1 MIECRNCGGA
11 VRFDI
16 PSQKVVCDHCGSIY
30 DPEEMGKE
38 RIAHEAGDG
47 WGAEPQHAGGGE
59 GNVHGK
65 GDYEVTVFTC
75 PQCGGEIISYQ
86 NEATEFCSYCGAS
99 VELAGRMSKEQ
110 KPKYIVPFSVSREE
124 CIETYQQHL
133 KKLPFVP
140 KEMKSEESQ
149 QKFCGIYMP
158 FWLYQVHQKGPL
170 HLDGTRVS
178 GDYKEFCSLDTEID
192 TVYEKICYDASSG
205 FDDTLAQMV
214 APFSFDAVK
223 DFNPAYLC
231 GFYTDRADVDA
242 SVYKDKAIGEAA
254 DRTIETLTGAD
265 SSFDGFEFEDE
276 EKNRVPSTIECVESA
291 LLPVWF
297 LTWRTRD
304 RVSYSVVNGTKS
316 KVTADIPI
324 DRKMYLIFS
333 AVIGVALAA
342 LLYFLFPVITPSQS
356 VKITF
361 LLAIAGL
368 WMYQGNFHE
377 RMKQETHEEDQGFSG
392 ETAYFQGKRKWK
404 SESIISAIILAGAV
418 VVWAV
423 PEIGSSSLMASIGNL
438 LLGHILTLLF
448 MIALLGEIWLHIR
461 LFADYRLVQD
471 RRMLRDTLP
480 LPVASVCSVLL
491 LMIRPSN
498 DLFYYLATIL
508 TGVCLLLILLGMI
521 GQYNDLATRPLP
533 AFHNRKRGDGN
544 V

>member
-38 RIAHEAGDG
+38 RIAHEAGGG

-178 GDYKEFCSLDTEID
+178 GDYREFCSLDTEID

-214 APFSFDAVK
+214 ALK
-223 DFNPAYLC
+223 
-231 GFYTDRADVDA
+231 T
-242 SVYKDKAIGEAA
+242 
-254 DRTIETLTGAD
+254 
-265 SSFDGFEFEDE
+265 
-276 EKNRVPSTIECVESA
+276 
-291 LLPVWF
+291 
-297 LTWRTRD
+297 
-304 RVSYSVVNGTKS
+304 
-316 KVTADIPI
+316 
-324 DRKMYLIFS
+324 
-333 AVIGVALAA
+333 
-342 LLYFLFPVITPSQS
+342 
-356 VKITF
+356 
-361 LLAIAGL
+361 
-368 WMYQGNFHE
+368 
-377 RMKQETHEEDQGFSG
+377 
-392 ETAYFQGKRKWK
+392 
-404 SESIISAIILAGAV
+404 SEQ
-418 VVWAV
+418 
-423 PEIGSSSLMASIGNL
+423 L
-438 LLGHILTLLF
+438 LL
-448 MIALLGEIWLHIR
+448 
-461 LFADYRLVQD
+461 
-471 RRMLRDTLP
+471 
-480 LPVASVCSVLL
+480 
-491 LMIRPSN
+491 
-498 DLFYYLATIL
+498 
-508 TGVCLLLILLGMI
+508 
-521 GQYNDLATRPLP
+521 
-533 AFHNRKRGDGN
+533 K
-544 V
+544 